1 MMKPRHPENTG
12 LRHVGDSAPYPRAAS
27 ALFLILLS
35 AAAAHSGTITGVVR
49 AEGKPA
55 AEEGAAGGKY
65 DSRKFKF
72 VERVNYAEM
81 RDFVVYIDQPESKAT
96 PPANPVQVV
105 TTKKITQQGAV
116 FSPRLLPVVVGT
128 TVEWPNNDEIF
139 HNVFSI
145 SDAKQFD
152 LGLYKH
158 PEVKRVTF
166 DKPGRVDVFC
176 SIHAAMNCIILVL
189 ETPHFSATDDK
200 GRYAIANLPAGTYK
214 LKAWHERLPSQTR
227 EVIVPETG
235 EVKIDFTLSITA
247 LPQY

>member
-1 MMKPRHPENTG
+1 MMFGAT
-12 LRHVGDSAPYPRAAS
+12 AQ
-27 ALFLILLS
+27 
-35 AAAAHSGTITGVVR
+35 SGTITGIVR
-49 AEGKPA
+49 AEGKQA
-55 AEEGAAGGKY
+55 GEEVAAGGKY

-81 RDFVVYIDQPESKAT
+81 RDFVVYIDQPVDKPVA
-96 PPANPVQVV
+96 PAAPVQVV
-105 TTKKITQQGAV
+105 TTKKITQKGAV

-200 GRYAIANLPAGTYK
+200 GRYAIANLTPGTYK

-235 EVKIDFTLSITA
+235 EVKIDFTLTITA

>member
-1 MMKPRHPENTG
+1 MKRV
-12 LRHVGDSAPYPRAAS
+12 LSFLLL
-27 ALFLILLS
+27 LFLG
-35 AAAAHSGTITGVVR
+35 ARVQSGTITGIVR

-55 AEEGAAGGKY
+55 AEGGAAAGKY

-96 PPANPVQVV
+96 PPAAPVQVV

-200 GRYAIANLPAGTYK
+200 GRYAIANLPAGPYK

-235 EVKIDFTLSITA
+235 DVKIDFTLTITA